1 MFNARDEIINLF
13 KKVIFPYKYNV
24 FKTKE
29 KEELEKE
36 LDKNKF
42 SKDIENKS
50 EGINY
55 DLFEK
60 HFNNLVP
67 TVLAKKLFEIKNKN
81 KNIKFVDVIKS
92 EIIDL
97 KNKIEKMSK
106 EEKKMKN
113 KMK

>member
-1 MFNARDEIINLF
+1 MKKLFNARDEIINLF
-13 KKVIFPYKYNV
+13 KKVIFLYKYNV

-29 KEELEKE
+29 KEELEEE

-106 EEKKMKN
+106 EEKK
-113 KMK
+113 

>member
-1 MFNARDEIINLF
+1 MFHARDEIINFF
-13 KKVIFPYKYNV
+13 KKVIFPYKDNA

-29 KEELEKE
+29 KEESEAKEESEEE

-42 SKDIENKS
+42 FKIDIENKS

-67 TVLAKKLFEIKNKN
+67 TVLAKK
-81 KNIKFVDVIKS
+81 
-92 EIIDL
+92 II
-97 KNKIEKMSK
+97 
-106 EEKKMKN
+106 
-113 KMK
+113 